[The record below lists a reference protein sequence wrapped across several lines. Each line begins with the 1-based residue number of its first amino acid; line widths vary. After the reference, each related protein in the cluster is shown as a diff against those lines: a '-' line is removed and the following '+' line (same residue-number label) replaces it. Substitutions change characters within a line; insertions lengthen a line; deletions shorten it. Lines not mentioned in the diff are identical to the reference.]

1 MARAPSLV
9 LAIRNEAKRCNGIK
23 WNRAATDAFVI
34 LLLYLFNIYLV
45 QRVISGLQK
54 GSLARIGRLL
64 LLLAAFGCL
73 AYGWHEYQV
82 FFEVPTTRLAADS
95 FYPEIL
101 PDAHHHYLQIPLDH
115 ENPALGNFTAFYI
128 LSPGFS
134 ATENVIFW
142 LFDNQQEQVGLI
154 NDSRDF
160 ERFEENLRGLSY
172 VLIGNRGVT
181 PTLFPEV
188 FNRDGSINYSKALK
202 LYGSDEQVDD
212 IEAVRRDMQRKGLL
226 PEDGKIMLY
235 GGSGGGLLIQQY
247 LDKYGE
253 HVSRVLIESSGGP
266 DLAEEHNTT
275 FMNKTYLSNES
286 LANSYFNLMQDGDD
300 SPSLAFLLYKI
311 GMTGDTDLQNVIVK
325 SKTDVLSLEGHWAYF
340 KNWMSPSCNFP
351 LVRRMLDAPREL
363 EVKVR
368 LYEVIGDQIET
379 YHPTSAQDVCLGYE
393 WTKVLLTEF
402 IRARQDGKIPTKK
415 FQLNRS
421 SYRGEVMIWSG
432 TADQVFSEQMGQWLC
447 QSYPHARLA
456 LFEDTH
462 SREKYPDYR
471 RQFRKAFFVHG
482 LNSTE
487 VQAHFN
493 DQRQLNAA
501 EKK

>member
-1 MARAPSLV
+1 MRTVIGRLEKNALTK
-9 LAIRNEAKRCNGIK
+9 IG
-23 WNRAATDAFVI
+23 VI
-34 LLLYLFNIYLV
+34 LLLTV
-45 QRVISGLQK
+45 A
-54 GSLARIGRLL
+54 LAC
-64 LLLAAFGCL
+64 A
-73 AYGWHEYQV
+73 AYGWHEYEV
-82 FFEVPTTRLAADS
+82 FFEVPAARLAANS
-95 FYPEIL
+95 FYPEMP
-101 PDAHHHYLQIPLDH
+101 PDLHHHYLQIPLDH
-115 ENPALGNFTAFYI
+115 ENKALGNFTAFYI

-134 ATENVIFW
+134 AREDVVFW

-154 NDSRDF
+154 NDSSDF
-160 ERFEENLRGLSY
+160 ERFEESLRGLSY

-188 FNRDGSINYSKALK
+188 FNRDGSTNYSQALK

-212 IEAVRRDMQRKGLL
+212 IEAVRQDMQRKGLL

-275 FMNKTYLSNES
+275 FMKKTYLSNES

-482 LNSTE
+482 SNSIE
-487 VQAHFN
+487 VQAQFN